1 MGSSKRSWLLQ
12 EFSAHSVGLSAAS
25 LGKKSGRVMATGGED
40 GQVNLWAVGK
50 PSCVMKFT
58 GHSSAVEALSFNS
71 SEELVCAGSRSGQLR
86 IWNIAEGKVTRSLL
100 GHKAA
105 VSCIDFLSIG
115 EFIASG
121 SLDHKVKMWDFRR
134 RGCIFQYT
142 GHQGAINALQFS
154 PDGRWVSSVSEDG
167 VCKIWDLS
175 TGKLL
180 HQFSDHGAPITCL
193 QFHPNELLLA
203 TGGKDKT
210 VKVYDVEQFKMV
222 SSSKP
227 QSSAVLK
234 VVFSES
240 GHCVYSVSQDMCH
253 AYIWEPEPRNTDSL
267 IVKWGRPSDVAVS
280 AKQLISTS
288 FTQNIV
294 MNHVVDLVKVKTS
307 PFELPNTIHPFEPPQ
322 TVMPFTPTDNITRR
336 LPPSVAAPMQA
347 EKPVNK
353 DVHKPE
359 IKYFN
364 NNHKVELPRND
375 VFQPKNTLP
384 RSPGNKKLTKAPSES
399 HIQSFKPSASTHQAT
414 NILPHLR
421 PDTPLADVKAN
432 PDRSPNQIPEVKA
445 AVEPPASSTSLQN
458 VQPSVDNTPAID
470 IPTRDRP
477 EPVNKDQANGAIP
490 DASKSEEP
498 HNMSDSL
505 NDTHMTTII
514 PSSRED
520 AVGLDMNAFLPAKK
534 EPVFGRE
541 KKKLSNDEAVAM
553 IKKGFESMQIVL
565 AARHRNL
572 EVVRAMWTGG
582 DVMTAMNTA
591 VRMKDQALMVDLFTV
606 LKLKKSL
613 WSLDLCQ
620 VLLPE
625 ILDLITSKYETY
637 VTAACG
643 ALKVVLQTFGQVI
656 KSNVSAHPSVGVD
669 ISREERY
676 KKCSSCH
683 EYISQIRL
691 IVEKKIQ
698 APGKI
703 GTTFRELNILIS
715 SNFD

>member
-50 PSCVMKFT
+50 PSSVMSFA
-58 GHSSAVEALSFNS
+58 GHSSAVEALSFSS

-86 IWNIAEGKVTRSLL
+86 IWNISEGKVTRSLL

-105 VSCIDFLSIG
+105 VTCIDFLSIG

-154 PDGRWVSSVSEDG
+154 PDGRWVSSVSDDG

-180 HQFSDHGAPITCL
+180 HQFSDHGAPVTCL

-210 VKVYDVEQFKMV
+210 LKVYDVEQFKMV

-234 VVFSES
+234 VAFSES
-240 GHCVYSVSQDMCH
+240 GHCVYSASQDMCH
-253 AYIWEPEPRNTDSL
+253 AYIWEPEPRNTDAVV
-267 IVKWGRPSDVAVS
+267 VKWGRPADVVVS

-294 MNHVVDLVKVKTS
+294 MNHVVDLAKVKTS
-307 PFELPNTIHPFEPPQ
+307 PFELPNTIHPFEPPP
-322 TVMPFTPTDNITRR
+322 TVTPFAPTDNITIRSPR
-336 LPPSVAAPMQA
+336 SVAISVRQ
-347 EKPVNK
+347 EKPIKK
-353 DVHKPE
+353 DVGPHEPE

-364 NNHKVELPRND
+364 NNHKVELPPAE
-375 VFQPKNTLP
+375 VFQPQNTLR
-384 RSPGNKKLTKAPSES
+384 RSPSDKKPTKVISES
-399 HIQSFKPSASTHQAT
+399 HIQAFKPSPSTHKAT

-421 PDTPLADVKAN
+421 PDTPLTDVKVNAEN
-432 PDRSPNQIPEVKA
+432 LPSQIPEKNT
-445 AVEPPASSTSLQN
+445 AVETPSNNSPLLDVPST
-458 VQPSVDNTPAID
+458 VDKAPAID

-477 EPVNKDQANGAIP
+477 LPDSKSQANGAIQKVP
-490 DASKSEEP
+490 TPEEP
-498 HNMSDSL
+498 PTMNESL
-505 NDTHMTTII
+505 DNTHMTTII

-534 EPVFGRE
+534 DPVFGRE
-541 KKKLSNDEAVAM
+541 KKTLSNEEAIAN
-553 IKKGFESMQIVL
+553 IKKGFESMRIVL
-565 AARHRNL
+565 TTRSRNL
-572 EVVRAMWTGG
+572 DVVRAMWTGG
-582 DVMTAMNTA
+582 NIMTAMNTA
-591 VRMKDQALMVDLFTV
+591 VRMKDQALMVDLFSV

-620 VLLPE
+620 VNLIILNSPE
-625 ILDLITSKYETY
+625 
-637 VTAACG
+637 
-643 ALKVVLQTFGQVI
+643 
-656 KSNVSAHPSVGVD
+656 P
-669 ISREERY
+669 
-676 KKCSSCH
+676 
-683 EYISQIRL
+683 
-691 IVEKKIQ
+691 
-698 APGKI
+698 
-703 GTTFRELNILIS
+703 
-715 SNFD
+715 

>member
-50 PSCVMKFT
+50 PSCVMKFA

-105 VSCIDFLSIG
+105 VTCIDFLSIG
-115 EFIASG
+115 EFIVSG

-154 PDGRWVSSVSEDG
+154 PDGRWVSSVSDDG

-180 HQFSDHGAPITCL
+180 HQFSDHGAPVTCL

-203 TGGKDKT
+203 TGGRDKT
-210 VKVYDVEQFKMV
+210 LKVYDVEQFKMV

-227 QSSAVLK
+227 QASAVLK

-253 AYIWEPEPRNTDSL
+253 AYIWEPEPRNTDTVV
-267 IVKWGRPSDVAVS
+267 VKWGRPSDVVVS

-294 MNHVVDLVKVKTS
+294 MNHVVDLAKVKTS
-307 PFELPNTIHPFEPPQ
+307 AFELPNTIHPFEPPP
-322 TVMPFTPTDNITRR
+322 TVTPFTPTDNITRR
-336 LPPSVAAPMQA
+336 SPMSVAAPLHP

-353 DVHKPE
+353 DALKPE

-364 NNHKVELPRND
+364 NNHKVEPPKAD
-375 VFQPKNTLP
+375 GFQPKNTLS
-384 RSPGNKKLTKAPSES
+384 RSPSDKKLTAVSSES
-399 HIQSFKPSASTHQAT
+399 HTRGFKPSPSTHKAT

-421 PDTPLADVKAN
+421 ADTPLVDVKAN
-432 PDRSPNQIPEVKA
+432 AEKLQREIPEKNS
-445 AVEPPASSTSLQN
+445 AVQLPSSSSPFSD
-458 VQPSVDNTPAID
+458 VQPTKEENPSAID
-470 IPTRDRP
+470 IPTRDCP
-477 EPVNKDQANGAIP
+477 EPENKNQGKP
-490 DASKSEEP
+490 VSSKSEEP
-498 HNMSDSL
+498 PNMSDSL
-505 NDTHMTTII
+505 DNTHMTTII

-534 EPVFGRE
+534 EPVFDKE
-541 KKKLSNDEAVAM
+541 KKALSNDEAMAN

-565 AARHRNL
+565 GARHRNL

-591 VRMKDQALMVDLFTV
+591 VRMKDQALMVDLFCV

-620 VLLPE
+620 VLE
-625 ILDLITSKYETY
+625 
-637 VTAACG
+637 
-643 ALKVVLQTFGQVI
+643 VL
-656 KSNVSAHPSVGVD
+656 
-669 ISREERY
+669 
-676 KKCSSCH
+676 
-683 EYISQIRL
+683 
-691 IVEKKIQ
+691 
-698 APGKI
+698 
-703 GTTFRELNILIS
+703 
-715 SNFD
+715 